1 MTRRI
6 LIVDANEAFA
16 TILRQ
21 GLEEMPDTRAEIVTS
36 GRKALQSIAA
46 AAYDLVIVDLGL
58 TDVEGDRFVRTLRE
72 KNPHLR
78 LVVIPLV
85 GEEMPPELAD
95 LDLQGTLS
103 KPFFL
108 PDLPP
113 RIEAFFARAPGSGA
127 TTPPEPAV
135 EPEKPPEPAKPAEP
149 EAAKKPARR
158 PPRTLRREQEAVR
171 EMSRLAQEV
180 GAEAVL
186 LTEGEDLLAH
196 AGRMSRQDIVAL
208 AATISESWRTA
219 ARLADILGKK
229 MTRFEQSI
237 GGAEFT
243 LYSLAVEE
251 EILLSVVIAGTVTL
265 GMTRHR
271 SRETAE
277 ALRRLI

>member
-21 GLEEMPDTRAEIVTS
+21 GLEEMPNTQAEIVTS
-36 GRKALQSIAA
+36 GRKALQAVAA
-46 AAYDLVIVDLGL
+46 TAYDLVIVDLGL
-58 TDVEGDRFVRTLRE
+58 TDVEGDRFVRSLRE
-72 KNPHLR
+72 KYPQLR
-78 LVVIPLV
+78 LVVIPLS
-85 GEEMPPELAD
+85 GEAMPPELAD

-108 PDLPP
+108 PDLLP
-113 RIEAFFARAPGSGA
+113 RIEAFFARAPGGSA
-127 TTPPEPAV
+127 PASPEPAV
-135 EPEKPPEPAKPAEP
+135 EPEKPPEPEKP
-149 EAAKKPARR
+149 EAAQKPARR

-196 AGRMSRQDIVAL
+196 AGRMPHQGIVAL

-219 ARLADILGKK
+219 ARLADILNKK

-251 EILLSVVIAGTVTL
+251 AVILSVVIAGTVTL
-265 GMTRHR
+265 GMIRHR
-271 SRETAE
+271 CRETAE

>member
-21 GLEEMPDTRAEIVTS
+21 GLEEMPNTQAEIVTS
-36 GRKALQSIAA
+36 GRKALQAIAA
-46 AAYDLVIVDLGL
+46 TVYDLVIVDLGL
-58 TDVEGDRFVRTLRE
+58 SDVEGNRFVRTLRE
-72 KNPHLR
+72 KYPQLR

-113 RIEAFFARAPGSGA
+113 RIEAFFARTPGSSA
-127 TTPPEPAV
+127 PTPPEPAAEPAKSP
-135 EPEKPPEPAKPAEP
+135 EPEKPAEP

-186 LTEGEDLLAH
+186 LTEGEDLLAQ
-196 AGRMSRQDIVAL
+196 AGRMPRQGIVAL

-219 ARLADILGKK
+219 ARLADILNKK

-251 EILLSVVIAGTVTL
+251 TVILSVVIAGTVTL

-271 SRETAE
+271 CRETAE

>member
-21 GLEEMPDTRAEIVTS
+21 GLEEMPGTQAEIVTS
-36 GRKALQSIAA
+36 GRKALQAIAA
-46 AAYDLVIVDLGL
+46 TAYDLVIVDLGL
-58 TDVEGDRFVRTLRE
+58 TDVEGNRFVRTLRE
-72 KNPHLR
+72 KYPQLR
-78 LVVIPLV
+78 LVVIPLT
-85 GEEMPPELAD
+85 GEAMPPELAD

-113 RIEAFFARAPGSGA
+113 RIEAFFARAPGSSA
-127 TTPPEPAV
+127 PAPAEPAV
-135 EPEKPPEPAKPAEP
+135 EPEKPPEPEKPAEP
-149 EAAKKPARR
+149 ETAKKPARR

-196 AGRMSRQDIVAL
+196 AGRMPRQGIVAL

-251 EILLSVVIAGTVTL
+251 TVILSVVVAGTVTL
-265 GMTRHR
+265 GIARHR
-271 SRETAE
+271 CRETAE